1 MKTIITLIVLAFA
14 FVTTTQAQ
22 VEKVLVKSVALDGN
36 SLAVVNLPG
45 DVSVLEWDKDYI
57 RVTATVNVLNFD
69 DNIAKRLVVVGR
81 YELKTE
87 TVEGQLVITMPKVSN
102 LVTIKGILLQENFSF
117 EVQSPKGYQVIVKTT
132 AQAEEGTIGQNL

>member
-45 DVSVLEWDKDYI
+45 EVSVLEWDKDYI

-87 TVEGQLVITMPKVSN
+87 TVEGQLVITMPKISN
-102 LVTIKGILLQENFSF
+102 LVTIKGTLLQETFSF
-117 EVQSPKGYQVIVKTT
+117 EVQSPKGYQVIVKTS